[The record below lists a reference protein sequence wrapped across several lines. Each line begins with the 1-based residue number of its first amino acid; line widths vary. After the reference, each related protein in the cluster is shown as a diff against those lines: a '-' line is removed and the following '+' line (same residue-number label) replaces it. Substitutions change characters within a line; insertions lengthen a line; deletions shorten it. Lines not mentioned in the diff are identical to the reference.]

1 MHPRNRI
8 LESSD
13 FSKGNWNLLKRTVST
28 AIGLGIDLLGF
39 ATIFCTFPFPFSHYL
54 FFESEITMKE
64 L

>member
-13 FSKGNWNLLKRTVST
+13 FSRENGTLLKRTVST